1 MPSQIHFTIATL
13 SQRLNDLVLCHVTSR
28 IEILSLADVYVLFS
42 LDVFEVVLEVFQ
54 PFSIEDA
61 QTL

>member
-1 MPSQIHFTIATL
+1 MPSQKHFTIATL
-13 SQRLNDLVLCHVTSR
+13 SQRLDDLVLCHVTSS

-42 LDVFEVVLEVFQ
+42 LDVLEVVLEVFQ